1 MQFKQLTASLVPEVI
16 SLLACTCPVAR
27 YINHVIQWC
36 IEFPSHYAVHP
47 KRFFLPFSLVFLLCC
62 SPSLLAVFVSFFG
75 GFSSGF
81 FCLNIT
87 CHTLNSILASLESQG
102 HTLSTSKSA
111 PTNTSVSTSSSFL
124 SPASVSISAE
134 ALSQGHFL
142 SILAVAPVHV
152 SGFSGERKG

>member
-36 IEFPSHYAVHP
+36 IEFPTHYAVHP
-47 KRFFLPFSLVFLLCC
+47 KRFFLPFSLVFLLRC

-81 FCLNIT
+81 FCLNIKRAIHST
-87 CHTLNSILASLESQG
+87 VSWLRWNRKVTLCPLVNLPPQILQFPPHHHFCHPHRFPSQLR
-102 HTLSTSKSA
+102 HFHKA
-111 PTNTSVSTSSSFL
+111 
-124 SPASVSISAE
+124 IS
-134 ALSQGHFL
+134 
-142 SILAVAPVHV
+142 
-152 SGFSGERKG
+152 